1 MRLQREFLNIKN
13 MTITNIKTIDCV
25 LTWEYAVQVYIEVLR
40 NPEAGA
46 TSLQSAKEELLRLA
60 RIVDKLN

>member
-1 MRLQREFLNIKN
+1 
-13 MTITNIKTIDCV
+13 MTTTKIKTIDCV

-46 TSLQSAKEELLRLA
+46 CSLQSAKEDLIRLA

>member
-1 MRLQREFLNIKN
+1 
-13 MTITNIKTIDCV
+13 
-25 LTWEYAVQVYIEVLR
+25 VQVYIEVLR

-60 RIVDKLN
+60 RIVDKLS